1 MLRRHAS
8 LPTLLPLALALSLY
22 PKPANQHA
30 SAAMFS
36 EPVAVQLAFA
46 DADRLHVYPQWRF
59 PEPVARMPQHQNER
73 RPKMWNVV
81 LRAAVHGSSSTRSDI
96 PPVAVLRDPLQ
107 ELRSGARHR
116 HGLWLRKRN
125 GKKGVHY
132 HGSRR
137 VIHGACM
144 RWILA

>member
-1 MLRRHAS
+1 MLCHHAS

-30 SAAMFS
+30 NAAIFS
-36 EPVAVQLAFA
+36 EPVAVQFAFF
-46 DADRLHVYPQWRF
+46 DADRLYVYPQWRF
-59 PEPVARMPQHQNER
+59 PGPLSWMPQHQDDR
-73 RPKMWNVV
+73 RPKMRDVF
-81 LRAAVHGSSSTRSDI
+81 LRAAVHWSNSSRSDI
-96 PPVAVLRDPLQ
+96 PPAAVIRDPLQ
-107 ELRSGARHR
+107 ELRYEARHR

-137 VIHGACM
+137 VIQVACI